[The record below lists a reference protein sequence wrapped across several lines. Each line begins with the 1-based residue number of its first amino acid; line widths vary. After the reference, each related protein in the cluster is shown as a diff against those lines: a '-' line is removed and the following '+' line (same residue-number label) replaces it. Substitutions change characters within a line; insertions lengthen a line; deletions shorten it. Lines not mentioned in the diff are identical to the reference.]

1 MSARI
6 NPWPW
11 GIGIFIGCF
20 AMAMTAFVI
29 WSLRHRKDLVA
40 SDYYER
46 ELLQQGIIER
56 TARAQAE
63 GVPALRYDAEGKALR
78 VDLPAEATGIE
89 LALYRPSDASLDE
102 VRVLKSDNGAPIVS
116 GTANLAP
123 GLWRATLEWTRR
135 DEGYRTTLAFV
146 VE

>member
-1 MSARI
+1 MSAHI

-20 AMAMTAFVI
+20 AIAMTGFVI
-29 WSLRHRKDLVA
+29 WSLQHRQDLVA
-40 SDYYER
+40 TDYYER

-63 GVPALRYDAEGKALR
+63 GATPLRYDAEGKALR
-78 VDLPAEATGIE
+78 VELPADSTRIE
-89 LALYRPSDASLDE
+89 LALYRPSDAKLDE
-102 VRVLKSDNGAPIVS
+102 VRALEAVDGAPIIS
-116 GTANLAP
+116 GTERLAP

-135 DEGYRTTLAFV
+135 DEGYRATLAFV